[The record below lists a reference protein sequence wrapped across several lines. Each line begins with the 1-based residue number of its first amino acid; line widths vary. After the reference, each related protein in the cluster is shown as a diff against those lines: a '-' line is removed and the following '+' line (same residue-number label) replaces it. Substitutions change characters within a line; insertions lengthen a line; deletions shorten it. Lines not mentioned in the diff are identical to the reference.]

1 MNTDLESNNLQK
13 PLIDDTSPE
22 SLMNALQNTV
32 EQSSDTVKEVGIE
45 DNTINRELIQDTV
58 AEMFEMFAYLIYT

>member
-58 AEMFEMFAYLIYT
+58 AEMFAYLIYT